1 MKKNKLYILGFIT
14 LVLFPIPA
22 YLYNYWVHS
31 TSLYDF
37 LEFENIKIPSILAG
51 GVFGI
56 SYAIFALFMMKIPL
70 YQKIPL
76 KIDELVRS
84 LNLTYT
90 DAIFLSLCA
99 GIGEELLFRSGVQDL
114 LGIWL
119 TSLLFVAIHG
129 YFSVRKP
136 LMNLY
141 GILVLPF
148 ILIIGYCYEW
158 FGLWMVVS
166 AHAFYD
172 LTLFIALIKDKN
184 PHHRTVIN
192 TIHLENTEITENT
205 KQPEAE

>member
-1 MKKNKLYILGFIT
+1 MKKNKLYILGLIT

-22 YLYNYWVHS
+22 YLYHYWVNS
-31 TSLYDF
+31 TSLHDF
-37 LEFENIKIPSILAG
+37 LELDTIKISSIVAG

-84 LNLTYT
+84 LNLTYA

-99 GIGEELLFRSGVQDL
+99 GIGEELLFRSGIQDL
-114 LGIWL
+114 LGVWV

-129 YFSVRKP
+129 YFSLRKP

-166 AHAFYD
+166 AHTFYD

-184 PHHRTVIN
+184 PELQTTKYTLN
-192 TIHLENTEITENT
+192 MENTEISENV

>member
-1 MKKNKLYILGFIT
+1 M
-14 LVLFPIPA
+14 LFPIPA
-22 YLYNYWVHS
+22 YLYHYWVHS

-37 LEFENIKIPSILAG
+37 LELDNIKIPSILAG

-172 LTLFIALIKDKN
+172 LTLFIALIKD
-184 PHHRTVIN
+184 
-192 TIHLENTEITENT
+192 
-205 KQPEAE
+205 